1 MKKKNSCNNLS
12 IQALCFHIY
21 DKYVHQKPIKCPSY
35 LSNLSSWCNLCKY
48 MVSNFMQITQ
58 LNSSALFDLITLQMS
73 FSSRRLILADVI
85 FWAGLKDDVTKY
97 KPPCFSFH
105 FGNLVFDC
113 FWLFLATKLPKYSNS
128 LFTFLLSKARQVRRK
143 FKIKKIMQPKWRKNQ
158 KRSYQNL

>member
-1 MKKKNSCNNLS
+1 MINMSIKNPSSVL
-12 IQALCFHIY
+12 HIY
-21 DKYVHQKPIKCPSY
+21 PTCLVDATYVSTYISK
-35 LSNLSSWCNLCKY
+35 
-48 MVSNFMQITQ
+48 FMQLTQ

-113 FWLFLATKLPKYSNS
+113 FWLSLATKLPKYSNS

-143 FKIKKIMQPKWRKNQ
+143 FKIKKIMQPK
-158 KRSYQNL
+158 

>member
-1 MKKKNSCNNLS
+1 MINMSIKNPSSVL
-12 IQALCFHIY
+12 HIY
-21 DKYVHQKPIKCPSY
+21 PTCLVDATYVSTYISK
-35 LSNLSSWCNLCKY
+35 
-48 MVSNFMQITQ
+48 FMQLTQ

-105 FGNLVFDC
+105 FGNLAFDC

-143 FKIKKIMQPKWRKNQ
+143 FKIKKIMQPK
-158 KRSYQNL
+158 

>member
-1 MKKKNSCNNLS
+1 MINMSIKNPSSVL
-12 IQALCFHIY
+12 HIY
-21 DKYVHQKPIKCPSY
+21 PTCLVDATYVSTYI
-35 LSNLSSWCNLCKY
+35 
-48 MVSNFMQITQ
+48 SNFMQLTQ

-97 KPPCFSFH
+97 KPPCFTLH

-113 FWLFLATKLPKYSNS
+113 FWLFWARKLPKYSNS

-143 FKIKKIMQPKWRKNQ
+143 FKIKKIMQPK
-158 KRSYQNL
+158 

>member
-1 MKKKNSCNNLS
+1 MINMSIKNPSSVL
-12 IQALCFHIY
+12 HIY
-21 DKYVHQKPIKCPSY
+21 PTCLVDATYVSTWYPTSCRLPNLIQVPCLIWLRYKWVFHQGGLY
-35 LSNLSSWCNLCKY
+35 L
-48 MVSNFMQITQ
+48 
-58 LNSSALFDLITLQMS
+58 
-73 FSSRRLILADVI
+73 LADVI

-113 FWLFLATKLPKYSNS
+113 FWLSLATKLPKYSNS